1 MCVSQCLSV
10 SNRSNT
16 AWKGIESVQFSI
28 ECNCDGMQDSF
39 RNVYT
44 RFRHDIV
51 IGGLL
56 AQQLRCVLLHVDC
69 SRF

>member
-10 SNRSNT
+10 SDRSNT
-16 AWKGIESVQFSI
+16 AWKGNESVQFSI
-28 ECNCDGMQDSF
+28 EWDRDGMQGSF

-44 RFRHDIV
+44 RFRHNII

-56 AQQLRCVLLHVDC
+56 AQ
-69 SRF
+69 

>member
-10 SNRSNT
+10 SNISDT
-16 AWKGIESVQFSI
+16 AWKGTESVQFSI
-28 ECNCDGMQDSF
+28 ECDCDGMQDSC

-44 RFRHDIV
+44 RFTHGNV